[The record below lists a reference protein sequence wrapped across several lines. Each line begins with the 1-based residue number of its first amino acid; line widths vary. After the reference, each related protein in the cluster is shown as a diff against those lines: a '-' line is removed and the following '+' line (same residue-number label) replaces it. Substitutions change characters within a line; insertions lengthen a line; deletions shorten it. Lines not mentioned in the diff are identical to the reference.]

1 MDGWMDGLASFG
13 IFLLCLKGSVAKF
26 YQFCK
31 PLCGVSS
38 GVVCWGTVPQ
48 AWRLQVQLEFFID
61 LIFLATVWP
70 WGWLSF

>member
-38 GVVCWGTVPQ
+38 GVVC
-48 AWRLQVQLEFFID
+48 
-61 LIFLATVWP
+61 
-70 WGWLSF
+70 